1 MPPTEQLRQSLAD
14 HGSHVVAGGV
24 MLGPRKRDV
33 SMQKLID
40 HPGVSHSEIV
50 ETEKLDGTVCKHLH
64 VYTSIVLDPG
74 AGGYDK
80 AAHDS
85 LMSQIHDLLDRHLD
99 IDGADIEGG

>member
-1 MPPTEQLRQSLAD
+1 MPLTEQLRQSLAD
-14 HGSHVVAGGV
+14 HGSHVVPGAV
-24 MLGPRKRDV
+24 MLGPRKRDI

-40 HPGVSHSEIV
+40 H
-50 ETEKLDGTVCKHLH
+50 
-64 VYTSIVLDPG
+64 PG